1 MFHTAQ
7 YGMYAGDR
15 SACEWGTDL
24 KLIIEAIEGT
34 VADVVQDKTN
44 MTLVASNMISPVLE
58 HYDTI
63 TKCPL
68 STDDTDI
75 GIHELYIYIYIIA
88 CIIEQTLRVTVK
100 PPPSPLFTTSVE
112 WIVGKR

>member
-68 STDDTDI
+68 STDNTDKYNWNI
-75 GIHELYIYIYIIA
+75 L
-88 CIIEQTLRVTVK
+88 LRQVR
-100 PPPSPLFTTSVE
+100 
-112 WIVGKR
+112 IMGKINFHALSN